1 MDRNSLWALHRAAI
15 QAAIKAGC
23 RGDAASQAHA
33 LAWARA
39 VEVQYL
45 HDLAAASSD
54 RVDRDMLAMVRC
66 SLSFLMDREAGQ

>member
-23 RGDAASQAHA
+23 RGDAAYQGHA

-39 VEVQYL
+39 AEVQYL
-45 HDLAAASSD
+45 YDLSAACSD
-54 RVDRDMLAMVRC
+54 RMDRAMLEFVRC
-66 SLSFLMDREAGQ
+66 SVETLMDREAGR